1 MKIERVQPTQKI
13 NEKLS
18 KKKEE
23 PKPRKKYESGD
34 TFEKSPEPVSY
45 THLTL
50 PTNREV

>member
-34 TFEKSPEPVSY
+34 TFEKSPE
-45 THLTL
+45 LQKL
-50 PTNREV
+50 LKRAQEE